1 MLGGIRRER
10 EREKMKET
18 GGRWRK
24 KKGLDGWGGRSVIK
38 MRAEERSTC
47 EISREMCA
55 YKGLGLCVERM
66 RFSRCV

>member
-1 MLGGIRRER
+1 M
-10 EREKMKET
+10 EK
-18 GGRWRK
+18 K